1 MIKNTDIVVQNYG
14 SSLYVYTK
22 GANDQ
27 EAYNLWLDG
36 FNFGMTGTLGSEP
49 EYVADG
55 VIAFWTTKAKLLQ
68 YWFTRFSF
76 GLADLLPDD
85 SRIKGGQSM
94 EARKLVK
101 VEAEA
106 RAMDQKEY
114 EGIVWETY
122 RSVNSKADDC
132 EIEAE
137 DPYAVLEKET
147 SQEDLNHK
155 DACTFAAYAPKEA

>member
-68 YWFTRFSF
+68 YWFTRFLF
-76 GLADLLPDD
+76 KLADTKPAKG
-85 SRIKGGQSM
+85 IKGGN
-94 EARKLVK
+94 A
-101 VEAEA
+101 AEA
-106 RAMDQKEY
+106 RAMAQKEY